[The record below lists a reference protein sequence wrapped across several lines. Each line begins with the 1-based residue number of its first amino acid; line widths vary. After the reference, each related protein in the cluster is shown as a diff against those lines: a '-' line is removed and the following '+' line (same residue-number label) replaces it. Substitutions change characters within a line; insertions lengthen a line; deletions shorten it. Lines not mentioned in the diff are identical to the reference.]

1 MKFRKRYKKFIETLA
16 HQSLFLNSDKKLRR
30 PIGTRGLNLRSPF
43 FLSRLP
49 ARLFSVRL
57 GDHDLSSADDN
68 TLPIDVDVNAV
79 HRHPSYDR
87 RTYSNDVAVLELSK
101 EVSFNQFV
109 QPVCLPFGE
118 ISKKDV
124 TGYHGFIAGW
134 GATQFSEF
142 SVVFLFLPAR

>member
-1 MKFRKRYKKFIETLA
+1 IAAKC
-16 HQSLFLNSDKKLRR
+16 SLCFAQAAIYLKTSDKGK
-30 PIGTRGLNLRSPF
+30 IGCGGALVSPKHI
-43 FLSRLP
+43 LTAAHCVSVGVH
-49 ARLFSVRL
+49 ATNVRL

-68 TLPIDVDVNAV
+68 TLPIDVDVSAV

-87 RTYSNDVAVLELSK
+87 RTFSNDVAVLELSK

-109 QPVCLPFGE
+109 QPVCLPFGD

-124 TGYHGFIAGW
+124 SGYHGFIAGW
-134 GATQFSEF
+134 GATQFCEF

>member
-1 MKFRKRYKKFIETLA
+1 MRAKSKGA
-16 HQSLFLNSDKKLRR
+16 LFS
-30 PIGTRGLNLRSPF
+30 
-43 FLSRLP
+43 SRLP

-68 TLPIDVDVNAV
+68 TLPIDVDVSAV
-79 HRHPSYDR
+79 YRHPSYDR

-118 ISKKDV
+118 ISTKDV
-124 TGYHGFIAGW
+124 TGYHGFIVGW
-134 GATQFSEF
+134 GATQFSECQCFFF
-142 SVVFLFLPAR
+142 SF